1 MSVGIVICHYNSD
14 IRSRMVD
21 KVYIMHC
28 DNLLHQKK
36 GVQSSK

>member
-14 IRSRMVD
+14 IRSRMAD
-21 KVYIMHC
+21 TVYLMHR